1 MIQIEGSLPPVIGHE
16 GFLTQC
22 VSNIL
27 SNAIKFVSP
36 GVTPHV
42 KIWAEDRLELASEAP
57 WADVAGK
64 EIEGSASE
72 LAIVRVWFEDNG
84 IGIATQ
90 DRSRV
95 FRMFE
100 RINPAEQFDGTGMGL
115 TIVRK
120 AIQRLGGRINFESE
134 LGKGSKFWIE
144 LKKAPEASATKAE
157 VI

>member
-1 MIQIEGSLPPVIGHE
+1 M
-16 GFLTQC
+16 
-22 VSNIL
+22 
-27 SNAIKFVSP
+27 
-36 GVTPHV
+36 
-42 KIWAEDRLELASEAP
+42 
-57 WADVAGK
+57 
-64 EIEGSASE
+64 
-72 LAIVRVWFEDNG
+72 VRIWFEDNG

-134 LGKGSKFWIE
+134 IGKGSKFWIE
-144 LKKAPEASATKAE
+144 LRKAPDRSSTKAE
-157 VI
+157 PK